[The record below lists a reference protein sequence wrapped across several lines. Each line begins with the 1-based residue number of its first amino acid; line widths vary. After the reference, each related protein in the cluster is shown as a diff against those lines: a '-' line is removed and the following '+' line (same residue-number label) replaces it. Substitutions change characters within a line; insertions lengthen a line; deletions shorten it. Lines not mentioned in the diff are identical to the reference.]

1 MDCSPSG
8 SSVHGI
14 LQARILE
21 WVAIPFSRVSSLPRD
36 WTQISCIAGGL
47 FTTWATKTSSYWFK
61 FFGRDDMVQRQ
72 WIWSACVHICVFVS
86 TYIRSYECMCI
97 YVYTCVCV
105 CMRERERARELSVCG
120 WVVLMAFTRKTC
132 QRAEIGALAYNIGPA
147 IFGSYYLF
155 FPLHIPLY
163 LFWSKPTVETIS
175 TFPHIPC
182 FSLSLREKWEIKI
195 NSKE

>member
-1 MDCSPSG
+1 MEYTVP
-8 SSVHGI
+8 GI

-21 WVAIPFSRVSSLPRD
+21 WVAIPFSRASSLPRD
-36 WTQISCIAGGL
+36 WTQISCIAGGF

-61 FFGRDDMVQRQ
+61 FLGRDDMVQRQ
-72 WIWSACVHICVFVS
+72 WIWSACVHICVSVC
-86 TYIRSYECMCI
+86 TYIRSDECMCI

-105 CMRERERARELSVCG
+105 WEREREREREWELSVFG
-120 WVVLMAFTRKTC
+120 WVLLIVFTRKTC
-132 QRAEIGALAYNIGPA
+132 QWAEKGALAYNIGPA

-155 FPLHIPLY
+155 FPLHMPLY
-163 LFWSKPTVETIS
+163 LFWRKPTVETIS

-195 NSKE
+195 NSKG